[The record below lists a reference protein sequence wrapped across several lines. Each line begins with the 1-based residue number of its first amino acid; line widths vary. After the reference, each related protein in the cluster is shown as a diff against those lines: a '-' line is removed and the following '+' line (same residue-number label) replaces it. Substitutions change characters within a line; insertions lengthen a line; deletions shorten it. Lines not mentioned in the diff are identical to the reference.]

1 MGSLGAGKTGN
12 DRKGC
17 VMRKPIVS
25 VNTLA
30 FEGYDLSITVKV
42 LAELGI
48 QYVEFAFIKGYSEG
62 LSESTFS
69 AATAKFLK
77 KLLDEYGLK
86 MVALAAHLDLGL
98 KESVEAFKRRM
109 DFAGRL
115 GVNIILTNSS
125 TQENR
130 TTFLHNI
137 DKLAV
142 RAESLG
148 ITIGLENPGDGT
160 NNLIGSGEQ
169 GAKLIKEIN
178 SPFVRLNYDVGN
190 TYSYSKGTIKPE
202 NDIQYAYPCAI
213 HFHFKD
219 TKPDENG
226 WVFSEIGRGVI
237 NYKEIIEFIKVQ
249 PEYLPIG
256 LEMPLSVRRDKEF
269 KPQKVPVPPSLSEIK
284 RTVKQSYDFTLRS
297 LAGINED

>member
-1 MGSLGAGKTGN
+1 MP
-12 DRKGC
+12 
-17 VMRKPIVS
+17 KPIVS

-30 FEGYDLSITVKV
+30 FQGYDPSVMIQV

-69 AATAKFLK
+69 AKTAKFLK

-86 MVALAAHLDLGL
+86 TVALAAHMDLGL

-109 DFAGRL
+109 DFANQL

-130 TTFLHNI
+130 AIFLRNI
-137 DKLAV
+137 DELAV
-142 RAESLG
+142 RAESVG
-148 ITIGLENPGDGT
+148 ITIGLENPGDGA
-160 NNLIGSGEQ
+160 NNLIGSGEH

-178 SPFVRLNYDVGN
+178 SPFVRLNYDVSN

-202 NDIQYAYPCAI
+202 NDIQYAHPYSI
-213 HFHFKD
+213 YFHFKD
-219 TKPDENG
+219 MKPDENG
-226 WVFSEIGRGVI
+226 WIFSEIGGGVI
-237 NYKEIIEFIKVQ
+237 NYREIVEFIKMQ
-249 PEYLPIG
+249 PESLPIG
-256 LEMPLSVRRDKEF
+256 LEIPLSVRRDKEF
-269 KPQKVPVPPSLSEIK
+269 NPQKILAPPSLAEIK
-284 RTVKQSYDFTLRS
+284 ETVKQSYDFTLRS
-297 LAGINED
+297 LAGINEG